1 VEACKGRRSS
11 GCREPLSEV
20 ELTRCQTKR
29 IYALVNLKKS
39 RFTLD
44 FIEQYEFLKNSPR
57 AWARRTEL
65 VFCAYFG
72 LKYDIIVLLD
82 LSKKGRQLG

>member
-1 VEACKGRRSS
+1 MPRAAQRSGIDALS
-11 GCREPLSEV
+11 GKKNLRSGEPE
-20 ELTRCQTKR
+20 
-29 IYALVNLKKS
+29 KS

-44 FIEQYEFLKNSPR
+44 FIGQYEFLKNSPR

-72 LKYDIIVLLD
+72 LKYDIIAFLD